1 MVAFCLEGGSMKE
14 AQKAQ
19 ILKEAQEV
27 FFEAMLDGYC
37 GERKHS
43 TKTSTPDG
51 RKVITFVKGDFT
63 VIDEYRVTPHSD
75 KSAGTTSIL
84 FKGDLVWWM
93 SYGGHYLKYTIPLLK
108 AIMKANYERGVFN
121 GGRGPENVRC
131 KDVNLMNVVYDATE
145 YTNVGTGDFSLFK
158 GREEIFD
165 LTFSRSL
172 GFHIYFGMSML

>member
-1 MVAFCLEGGSMKE
+1 MK
-14 AQKAQ
+14 KK
-19 ILKEAQEV
+19 LKKHKFKEAQEY
-27 FFEAMLDGYC
+27 FSRAMLDGYC

-93 SYGGHYLKYTIPLLK
+93 SYGGVITSNTIPLLK
-108 AIMKANYERGVFN
+108 AIMKANYERGVQ
-121 GGRGPENVRC
+121 RRTWTRNVRC
-131 KDVNLMNVVYDATE
+131 KDVNLMNVV
-145 YTNVGTGDFSLFK
+145 
-158 GREEIFD
+158 
-165 LTFSRSL
+165 
-172 GFHIYFGMSML
+172 